1 MDSQIFT
8 KAVEAGSRLTVK
20 SALNPIL
27 WLCAIVSIPTLLIS
41 AWKDLPTWMAVIG
54 FSPIVAAIFGF
65 IILVF
70 KNPDKLQSEHHQQEM
85 RKLDLIEQKGDPK
98 AYVVGVETLVTNPR
112 LKAIE
117 EAEVTAPTS
126 YESIENDEER

>member
-1 MDSQIFT
+1 
-8 KAVEAGSRLTVK
+8 
-20 SALNPIL
+20 
-27 WLCAIVSIPTLLIS
+27 
-41 AWKDLPTWMAVIG
+41 
-54 FSPIVAAIFGF
+54 
-65 IILVF
+65 
-70 KNPDKLQSEHHQQEM
+70 M